1 MKANAAEERAA
12 ELRALLERYN
22 EEYFV
27 RDAPSVSD
35 AEYDALL
42 RELRELETAHP
53 ELLTPDSPTQRV
65 GTKPS
70 AAFGAYEHRVPML
83 SLGNAFGDEELLAW
97 HARLTKQLGHDTP
110 AYTVEL
116 KIDGLA
122 VSLRYRNGIFES
134 GATRGDGVIGE
145 DVSSNL
151 KTVRSIPLRL
161 RGDAPALLEVRGE
174 VYMRRSDFERLNER
188 RVADGEA
195 PFANPR
201 NSAAGSLRQ
210 IDPAATAQR
219 PLRFFA
225 YGAGESEPPLR
236 ESSQWELLRALDSFG
251 FPVNQEA
258 RRFESFDEVIRY
270 CREWERKRLDL
281 DYGTD
286 GVVVKVDSLA
296 QQRELGAVGREPRW
310 AVAYKYPPEE
320 VNTKLLSIEVNV
332 GRTGSVNPYAV
343 LQPVVVGGVTVSMAT
358 LHNEDYVR
366 KKDIR
371 AGDIVTVRRAGEVI
385 PEIVGPVVTARGDK
399 QLPEFRLPERC
410 PVCGTPI
417 VRAEGEAMAYCPNSV
432 CPAQVME
439 RLNHFASRGAMD
451 IEGLGDR
458 MSAALVEAGLVHDVG
473 DVYALRA
480 DQLLTL
486 PRTGDKL
493 VANLLGNIE
502 KSKQRPFARVL
513 YALGIRFVGFQNA
526 QLIADA
532 VGDTDALAAMS
543 ETDLQAI
550 EQIGPRIAAS
560 VASFFAQAA
569 NRNVIEKLRAAGV
582 TLRGPVKARATS
594 GPLLGKTFVL
604 TGTLPTMTR
613 EHASE
618 LIAAAG
624 GKVAGSVS
632 KKTDYVV
639 AGEAAG
645 SKLAKAESLGIKIID
660 ESGLQELL
668 QKMV

>member
-1 MKANAAEERAA
+1 LKAPDLAARAA
-12 ELRALLERYN
+12 ELRALLTRYN
-22 EEYFV
+22 EEYYV

-42 RELRELETAHP
+42 HELQELEAAHP
-53 ELLTPDSPTQRV
+53 ELRTPDSPTQRV
-65 GTKPS
+65 GAKPS
-70 AAFGAYEHRVPML
+70 AAFSAYEHRVPML
-83 SLGNAFGDEELLAW
+83 SLGNAFGDEELRAW
-97 HARLTKQLGHDTP
+97 HARLTKQLGHEAP
-110 AYTVEL
+110 AFTVEL

-122 VSLRYRNGIFES
+122 VSLRYRHGLFES
-134 GATRGDGVIGE
+134 GATRGDGVMGE

-151 KTVRSIPLRL
+151 KTVRSIPLRMH
-161 RGDAPALLEVRGE
+161 GEAPALLEVRGE

-188 RVADGEA
+188 RVADGEP

-225 YGAGESEPPLR
+225 YGAGESEPALGVT
-236 ESSQWELLRALDSFG
+236 SQWELLRALDAFG

-258 RRFESFDEVIRY
+258 RRFESFDDVLRF
-270 CREWERKRLDL
+270 CREWERKRHDL

-296 QQRELGAVGREPRW
+296 LQRELGSVGREPRW
-310 AVAYKYPPEE
+310 AVAFKYPPEE
-320 VNTKLLSIEVNV
+320 VNTRLLSIEVNV

-343 LQPVVVGGVTVSMAT
+343 LQPVVVSGVTVSMAT

-385 PEIVGPVVTARGDK
+385 PEIVGPVVSARGDK
-399 QLPEFRLPERC
+399 HLPEFRLPTKC

-432 CPAQVME
+432 CPAQVIE
-439 RLNHFASRGAMD
+439 RLNHFASRGALD
-451 IEGLGDR
+451 IEGLGER
-458 MSAALVEAGLVHDVG
+458 MSYALVEAGFVHDVG
-473 DVYALRA
+473 DVYSLRA
-480 DQLLTL
+480 EDVLQLQ
-486 PRTGDKL
+486 RTGEKL

-532 VGDTDALAAMS
+532 VGDMDRLAAMS
-543 ETDLQAI
+543 EADLQTI

-560 VASFFAQAA
+560 VANFFAQAA
-569 NRNVIEKLRAAGV
+569 NRKVVEKLRAAGV
-582 TLRGPVKARATS
+582 TLRGPVKARAS
-594 GPLLGKTFVL
+594 GGPLAGKTFVL
-604 TGTLPTMTR
+604 TGTMPTLSR
-613 EHASE
+613 EQASE

-645 SKLAKAESLGIKIID
+645 SKLAKAESLGIRIID
-660 ESGLQELL
+660 EAGLRGLL
-668 QKMV
+668 PE

>member
-1 MKANAAEERAA
+1 MSARVAEERVAQ
-12 ELRALLERYN
+12 LRELLERYN
-22 EEYFV
+22 EEYYV
-27 RDAPSVSD
+27 RDSPSVSD

-42 RELRELETAHP
+42 RELRELEDAHP
-53 ELLTPDSPTQRV
+53 ELRTPDSPTQRV
-65 GTKPS
+65 GAKPS
-70 AAFGAYEHRVPML
+70 AAFAPYEHRVPML
-83 SLGNAFGDEELLAW
+83 SLGNAFGDEELRAW
-97 HARLTKQLGHDTP
+97 HARLIKQLDAEP
-110 AYTVEL
+110 AAFTVEL

-122 VSLRYRNGIFES
+122 VSLRYRDGLFES
-134 GATRGDGVIGE
+134 GATRGDGVVGE

-151 KTVRSIPLRL
+151 RTVRSIPLRL
-161 RGDAPALLEVRGE
+161 RGEAPALLEVRGE

-188 RVADGEA
+188 RVADGEP

-210 IDPAATAQR
+210 VDPAATTQR

-225 YGAGESEPPLR
+225 YGAGWSDPGWQVA
-236 ESSQWELLRALDSFG
+236 SQWDLLRALDSFG
-251 FPVNQEA
+251 FPVNKEA
-258 RRFESFDEVIRY
+258 RRFESFDDVLRF
-270 CREWERKRLDL
+270 CREWEHKRAEL

-296 QQRELGAVGREPRW
+296 QQRALGSVGREPRW

-320 VNTKLLSIEVNV
+320 VTTKLLSIEVNV

-343 LQPVVVGGVTVSMAT
+343 LQPVNVSGVTVSMAT

-385 PEIVGPVVTARGDK
+385 PEIVGPVVAARGDR
-399 QLPEFRLPERC
+399 QLPEFRLPATC

-432 CPAQVME
+432 CPAQVIE

-458 MSAALVEAGLVHDVG
+458 MSRALVEAGFVHDVG

-480 DQLLTL
+480 DRLLTL
-486 PRTGDKL
+486 PRTGEKL

-502 KSKQRPFARVL
+502 RSKRRPFARVL

-526 QLIADA
+526 QLIADEI
-532 VGDTDALAAMS
+532 GNMHRLETMS
-543 ETDLQAI
+543 EAELQAI

-560 VASFFAQAA
+560 VVNFFAQPA
-569 NRNVIEKLRAAGV
+569 NRKVVEKLRAAGV
-582 TLRGPVKARATS
+582 TLRGQVKAHVTG
-594 GPLLGKTFVL
+594 GPLAGKTFVL
-604 TGTLPTMTR
+604 TGTLPALTR
-613 EHASE
+613 EQASE
-618 LIAAAG
+618 LIVAAG
-624 GKVAGSVS
+624 GKVAASVS

-645 SKLAKAESLGIKIID
+645 SKLAKAESLGVKILD
-660 ESGLQELL
+660 EAGLRALL
-668 QKMV
+668 SL